1 MTIEPHFTNIRL
13 IARETGI
20 NENQIEYLPSESYPC
35 GMHNCCYHMV
45 YRTLSGVIPEN
56 GMETEPEGLFA
67 VEYHC
72 GCERQ
77 TVPDG
82 SLQSLYVSKL

>member
-1 MTIEPHFTNIRL
+1 MTIEPHFTNIQL

-20 NENQIEYLPSESYPC
+20 SKHLIEYLPSESYPC
-35 GMHNCCYHMV
+35 GIRNCCFCMV
-45 YRTLSGVIPEN
+45 YAT
-56 GMETEPEGLFA
+56 PEGLFA
-67 VEYHC
+67 VNFRC